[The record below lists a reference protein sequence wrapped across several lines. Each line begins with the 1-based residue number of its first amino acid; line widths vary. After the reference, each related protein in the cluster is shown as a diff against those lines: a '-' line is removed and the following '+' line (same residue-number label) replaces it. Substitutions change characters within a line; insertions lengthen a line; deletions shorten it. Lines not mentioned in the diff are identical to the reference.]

1 MNTSRPELQHVPDA
15 ASDHDTNEHA
25 SSPNAPAAGNATRIQ
40 CDLALW
46 WHANARDLPWRFGRT
61 TPWGVLVSE
70 VMSQQTQMNRVVPY
84 WTAWMRHW
92 PDPEALAAA
101 STAEVITAWGR
112 LGYPRRALRLQECAR
127 EVATRY
133 GNRLPR
139 SYDELVALPGIGDYT
154 ASAVMSF
161 AFGERIAVI
170 DTNIRRVLSRL
181 FSGEESL
188 GGSTTAK
195 DRDLASRALPE
206 DQAASVTWNEAV
218 MELGALVCTAKSPA
232 CQTCPVAS
240 DCAFLAAGRPG
251 LGERRTR
258 PRQRFAGTNR
268 QVRGMVLAALR
279 ALPADV
285 PILPRAQV
293 AALWPD
299 QVQLD
304 ACVASLDEDGLI
316 EIIGDEG
323 IRLPI
328 GRTRQAVAGA
338 NADASGT
345 HADVNA
351 AADAG
356 THTGVDIDAYVPT
369 SQPDATNV

>member
-1 MNTSRPELQHVPDA
+1 MNTNRPDIEHTPDA
-15 ASDHDTNEHA
+15 PPGRAK
-25 SSPNAPAAGNATRIQ
+25 PAATDHAPQIRHTPEIQ
-40 CDLALW
+40 RVLTLW

-70 VMSQQTQMNRVVPY
+70 VMSQQTQMSRVVPY

-133 GNRLPR
+133 GNRLPH

-181 FSGEESL
+181 FVGEESL

-195 DRDLASRALPE
+195 DRDLASRVLPE
-206 DQAASVTWNEAV
+206 DQTASVVWNEAV

-232 CQTCPVAS
+232 CETCPVAS
-240 DCAFLAAGRPG
+240 VCAFLAAGRPG
-251 LGERRTR
+251 LGQRRTR

-268 QVRGMVLAALR
+268 QVRGIVLAALR
-279 ALPADV
+279 ALPADAPV
-285 PILPRAQV
+285 LSRARV
-293 AALWPD
+293 ASLWPD
-299 QVQLD
+299 QTQLD

-323 IRLPI
+323 IRLP
-328 GRTRQAVAGA
+328 AGSVR
-338 NADASGT
+338 NADA
-345 HADVNA
+345 D
-351 AADAG
+351 ADAG
-356 THTGVDIDAYVPT
+356 AGADDSAGAVGSADAGAMIETHANT
-369 SQPDATNV
+369 SQSDVASA